1 MADII
6 QLNQEEIKSQ
16 LGDMV
21 RKSVE
26 DTLNTMLDAEADQ
39 ITQAHKYERT
49 DTRQDPRA
57 GHYTRKLM
65 TKAGQVELKVPKLRK
80 LPFETAIIERYKR
93 REESVEE
100 GNRSASPS
108 PAACH
113 SYHAPQ
119 SEESTAVSVPE

>member
-21 RKSVE
+21 RKLVE

-49 DTRQDPRA
+49 DTRQDTSA
-57 GHYTRKLM
+57 GHNTRKL
-65 TKAGQVELKVPKLRK
+65 KPKDGQVD
-80 LPFETAIIERYKR
+80 
-93 REESVEE
+93 
-100 GNRSASPS
+100 
-108 PAACH
+108 
-113 SYHAPQ
+113 
-119 SEESTAVSVPE
+119 

>member
-16 LGDMV
+16 LGVV

-65 TKAGQVELKVPKLRK
+65 TKAG
-80 LPFETAIIERYKR
+80 
-93 REESVEE
+93 
-100 GNRSASPS
+100 
-108 PAACH
+108 
-113 SYHAPQ
+113 
-119 SEESTAVSVPE
+119 